1 MIHVRHAG
9 GLDARPMVD
18 LLNEVIQI
26 GGATAMVS
34 PVNSTDFANWIAKS
48 QRSAWFVA
56 EDAQGALLGFQ
67 WIEQVPELP
76 PEAAEIATF
85 TRIGKTGIGVGSAL
99 FLETCKAAKV
109 LGYRW
114 IRANIRADNDGGLAY
129 YQSRG
134 FEDYARLPNVRLSNG
149 QVVDKILKRFEL

>member
-1 MIHVRHAG
+1 MIHIRRAG
-9 GLDARPMVD
+9 GLDARPMVE

-26 GGATAMVS
+26 GGASAIVS
-34 PVNSTDFANWIAKS
+34 PVNSADFAAWIAKS

-56 EDAQGALLGFQ
+56 EDAQGTLLGFQ

-76 PEAAEIATF
+76 FEAAEIATF
-85 TRIGKTGIGVGSAL
+85 TRVGKTGIGVGSAL
-99 FLETCKAAKV
+99 FLETCKAAKT

-114 IRANIRADNDGGLAY
+114 IRANIRADNQGGLAY

-134 FEDYARLPNVRLSNG
+134 FEDYARLTNVQLSNG
-149 QVVDKILKRFEL
+149 VVVDKILKRFEL